1 MHRRN
6 RIIQALAALTLAV
19 LPLFGVETV
28 ISIPGDATAVEQYAA
43 EELGS
48 YLGKI
53 YGMQFKVRKNDPSA
67 PIRIGTADKSSA
79 DLGNDGFEIHSD
91 GKTLNIRGGTRRGTG
106 NLFGVYEYLER
117 LGCRFLTKTEEY
129 IPTGKKYELPVLNVR
144 EKPSFEN
151 RMVISTGR
159 FGVKMR
165 CSERAGNNRKLF
177 GKLGLL
183 SYFRPFSS
191 HTSFFFIDPK
201 KYAKSHPEYFAIH
214 KGRRSFGHKVGQLCL
229 SNPEMTEEFIRNVK
243 AYLKKAELTEGVIL
257 KIGPQDDQNYCECAR
272 CAEIDK
278 EEGTHG
284 GTLVRFLN
292 RVAEELSRDYP
303 NLMIGGSAYQY
314 YRFPPRK
321 TSYHKNVVIRLCN
334 IECDVSK
341 AFTGY
346 PANEEFL
353 KLLLEW
359 KKRCS
364 KLAVCDYGS
373 TFDYFQLPLPNFDA
387 LAERVRK
394 FRDIGG
400 ISDIATINAHNGG
413 PAQEFFELRDYLTSR
428 LYWNA
433 DADPWKIAE
442 DFCRHYYGKG
452 GKYLLDYIR
461 WYHQHLTS
469 KKADFRLMRQPV
481 NLYDEAF
488 VGRAEQAFRKAYAAA
503 GSDPVFRTRLDRAYT
518 TVQMMRVLLLR
529 RTRPNS
535 PEFKTAV
542 DQLDAARKR
551 FGIRA
556 ISETKT
562 SMEDFIREMRFTIKE
577 VPEFCRGKKW
587 YATLPHGWL
596 LWDWGKK
603 VDDPLTAS
611 GKAVQVNTWHNAW
624 TVYKKLD
631 LPGCNT
637 PARYDA
643 YVRIRVIPEPGAKP
657 DSPAFSAGVWLSKGN
672 FRGWK
677 IQLKDTSANEYRY
690 IRIAESIPVTETGYV
705 WVAPEK
711 NPEMIRKILVDH
723 FIFVRVDDAQVNK

>member
-1 MHRRN
+1 M
-6 RIIQALAALTLAV
+6 
-19 LPLFGVETV
+19 
-28 ISIPGDATAVEQYAA
+28 
-43 EELGS
+43 
-48 YLGKI
+48 
-53 YGMQFKVRKNDPSA
+53 SA

-91 GKTLNIRGGTRRGTG
+91 GKTLNIRGGTRGGTG

-129 IPTGKKYELPVLNVR
+129 IPTGKNYELPVLNMR
-144 EKPSFEN
+144 EKPSFEF
-151 RMVISTGR
+151 RRITSTGR

-165 CSERAGNNRKLF
+165 CNERVGNN
-177 GKLGLL
+177 GKLLNKLGVLRY
-183 SYFRPFSS
+183 SRPFDS

-214 KGRRSFGHKVGQLCL
+214 QGRRAFSKTVGQLCL

-243 AYLKKAELTEGVIL
+243 AYLKKTKLTEGAFL
-257 KIGPQDDQNYCECAR
+257 KIAPQDDQNYCECAR

-292 RVAEELSRDYP
+292 RVAEELSKDYP
-303 NLMIGGSAYQY
+303 DLPIGGSAYQY
-314 YRFPPRK
+314 YRFPPKK
-321 TSYHKNVVIRLCN
+321 TSYHKNVFISLSN
-334 IECDVSK
+334 IECDYSK

-353 KLLLEW
+353 NLLLEW

-364 KLAVCDYGS
+364 KLHAGDYGA
-373 TFDYFQLPLPNFDA
+373 TFDYYQLPLPNFDA
-387 LAERVRK
+387 LAERLRK
-394 FRDIGG
+394 FRDIGIIG
-400 ISDIATINAHNGG
+400 VSTINAHNGG
-413 PAQEFFELRDYLTSR
+413 PAGEFNELRNYLTSR

-442 DFCRHYYGKG
+442 DFCCHYYGKG

-461 WYHQHLTS
+461 WYHQYLTS
-469 KKADFRLMRQPV
+469 KKAVFRIMRQPV
-481 NLYDEAF
+481 TLYDEAF
-488 VGRAEQAFRKAYAAA
+488 VDRAEQAFRQAYAAA
-503 GSDPVFRTRLDRAYT
+503 GGDPVIRTRLDRAYT

-535 PEFKTAV
+535 PEFKAAV
-542 DQLDAARKR
+542 DQLEASSKR

-556 ISETKT
+556 ISESKT

-577 VPEFCRGKKW
+577 VPDFCRGKKW
-587 YATLPHGWL
+587 YATLPSAHL
-596 LWDWGKK
+596 LWDWAKK
-603 VDDPLTAS
+603 VDDPLAAS
-611 GKAVQVNTWHNAW
+611 RKAIQLNTWHNAW
-624 TVYKKLD
+624 AVFKNLQQ
-631 LPGCNT
+631 LPGYNT

-643 YVRIRVIPEPGAKP
+643 YVRIRVVPEPGAKT
-657 DSPAFSAGVWLSKGN
+657 DSPAFSAGVSLSKGN
-672 FRGWK
+672 SLRR
-677 IQLKDTSANEYRY
+677 IIPLKDTSADEYRY

-711 NPEMIRKILVDH
+711 NPKMIRKILVDH
-723 FIFVRVDDAQVNK
+723 FIFVRVDDAKVNK